1 MPDLLH
7 PLEALLLGV
16 VEGLTEFLPVSSTG
30 HLLLA
35 ERALGLPRTAALDA
49 FTVVVQVGAIL
60 AVLGLYRG
68 RVAAGV
74 QGLLGRDAQGRRL
87 VVHLVLAFLPAA
99 LAGLLLEA
107 SIERHLFG
115 LWPVVVAWALGGVL
129 LLALAPRLE
138 ARRAGRLGGGLE
150 ALRPAGALGI
160 GLAQCLA
167 LAPGTSRS
175 LVTLLGGLLVGLSL
189 PAAVEFSFLLGVVT
203 LSAAAGHKLLHQG
216 PGLLAEVGLGAVGL
230 GLLAAGLSAAV
241 AVGALTRWVRTRS
254 LAPFGWYRLVL
265 AAGVALLLY
274 SGALAAG

>member
-1 MPDLLH
+1 MPDLLQ

-60 AVLGLYRG
+60 AVVGLYRA
-68 RVAAGV
+68 RVAASV
-74 QGLLGRDAQGRRL
+74 QGLLGRHPEGRRL
-87 VVHLVLAFLPAA
+87 VRHLVLAFAPAA

-107 SIERHLFG
+107 RIERHLFG
-115 LWPVVVAWALGGVL
+115 LWPVVAAWALGGVL
-129 LLALAPRLE
+129 LLALAPRLQ
-138 ARRAGRLGGGLE
+138 ARRANSQGGELE
-150 ALRPAGALGI
+150 SLRPAGALVI

-167 LAPGTSRS
+167 LWPGTSRS

-189 PAAVEFSFLLGVVT
+189 PAAVEFSFLLGVLT
-203 LSAAAGHKLLHQG
+203 LAAAAGHKLLHHG
-216 PGLLAEVGLGAVGL
+216 PGLLAQVGLPALGL

-241 AVGALTRWVRTRS
+241 AVGALTRWVRTHS
-254 LAPFGWYRLVL
+254 LAPFGWYRLAL
-265 AAGVALLLY
+265 AAGVALLLA
-274 SGALAAG
+274 SGVLASG